1 MHGFRSRE
9 PPRQFF
15 RKSCL
20 DTPLNSDYEALEV
33 LQQIRF
39 DRLKILKERLNNEFE
54 ENKKHQ
60 LQDYRVKLVGNSSGW
75 TGRKM
80 IIGSTGKG
88 SQRFSERSRMQKPTE
103 RVFWRT
109 CDFSKSCKKG
119 PIDFVKLN
127 KMAVAKGRKQYDKR

>member
-88 SQRFSERSRMQKPTE
+88 SQRFSERSRTVCGNSLG
-103 RVFWRT
+103 R
-109 CDFSKSCKKG
+109 S
-119 PIDFVKLN
+119 
-127 KMAVAKGRKQYDKR
+127 AVSGIVR

>member
-1 MHGFRSRE
+1 M
-9 PPRQFF
+9 
-15 RKSCL
+15 
-20 DTPLNSDYEALEV
+20 
-33 LQQIRF
+33 
-39 DRLKILKERLNNEFE
+39 
-54 ENKKHQ
+54 
-60 LQDYRVKLVGNSSGW
+60 KLVGNSSGW